1 MEPIA
6 GNQGRRAK
14 RVRAVEALSEEQ
26 VQRKR
31 NVDRMAQRA
40 FRQRTKDRI
49 SDLEQQL
56 AHEQEMSNLKD
67 QRLSALCEHRNL
79 LLQLLNNGARGSGSN
94 ALHPSSSSS
103 GEALTD
109 RQMDTGSS
117 SPSSPPPS
125 GSFAVLANDLR
136 IECTMWRGPVSRISM
151 PGGGADDGDPPSPFP
166 QTTRGHAAA
175 HLIAPLHLPPTCP
188 LDHILLDFVASR
200 RAMVSRGAALEVVLG
215 DPRPSVK
222 ALFDEASAASLHPLS
237 ALLSKVLATFPGLK
251 RPERLAFFYVMSLT
265 IKWLVSLDRDHYI
278 ALPAWL
284 RPTVTQVVT
293 KHPIWLDNIPW
304 PGVRHVLVERSEQ
317 LSHPVF
323 SPHFSSNVS
332 VNWPFDVT
340 DAVSVV
346 GGETVLHSIFEKH
359 VRNLKNWTMS
369 PEFMARFPEMAA
381 SVVSLE

>member
-67 QRLSALCEHRNL
+67 QRLSAICEHRNL
-79 LLQLLNNGARGSGSN
+79 LLQLLNNGARDSGSN

-103 GEALTD
+103 FGEALTD
-109 RQMDTGSS
+109 RQMDAGSS
-117 SPSSPPPS
+117 SLGSPPPS
-125 GSFAVLANDLR
+125 GSPVVLANDLR
-136 IECTMWRGPVSRISM
+136 IERTMWRGPVSRISR

-166 QTTRGHAAA
+166 RTTRGHAAA

-188 LDHILLDFVASR
+188 LDYILSDFVASR

-222 ALFDEASAASLHPLS
+222 ALLDEASAASLHPLS

-265 IKWLVSLDRDHYI
+265 IKVNS
-278 ALPAWL
+278 
-284 RPTVTQVVT
+284 
-293 KHPIWLDNIPW
+293 
-304 PGVRHVLVERSEQ
+304 
-317 LSHPVF
+317 
-323 SPHFSSNVS
+323 SPMGTSKENQTH
-332 VNWPFDVT
+332 
-340 DAVSVV
+340 
-346 GGETVLHSIFEKH
+346 
-359 VRNLKNWTMS
+359 
-369 PEFMARFPEMAA
+369 
-381 SVVSLE
+381 

>member
-14 RVRAVEALSEEQ
+14 RVRAVEALSEDQ

-56 AHEQEMSNLKD
+56 EHAQEMSNLKD

-79 LLQLLNNGARGSGSN
+79 LLQLLNNGAKGSGSN
-94 ALHPSSSSS
+94 ALHPPPSSSSSS

-109 RQMDTGSS
+109 RQMDAGS
-117 SPSSPPPS
+117 SPSSPTTS
-125 GSFAVLANDLR
+125 GSSGDLANDPR
-136 IECTMWRGPVSRISM
+136 IECTMWRGPVSHLSG
-151 PGGGADDGDPPSPFP
+151 PGGGADGDPPSPFP

-175 HLIAPLHLPPTCP
+175 HLVAPLHLPPTCP
-188 LDHILLDFVASR
+188 LDHILSDFVASR
-200 RAMVSRGAALEVVLG
+200 RAMLSRGAALEVVLG

-222 ALFDEASAASLHPLS
+222 ALFDEASVASLHPLS

-251 RPERLAFFYVMSLT
+251 TPERLAFFYVMSLT
-265 IKWLVSLDRDHYI
+265 IKVNSSMGTSKEKQMHYGLYHSTETIIMLYQPGYDR
-278 ALPAWL
+278 
-284 RPTVTQVVT
+284 Q
-293 KHPIWLDNIPW
+293 

-332 VNWPFDVT
+332 VNWSFDVT
-340 DAVSVV
+340 DAVSIA